1 MGFDGNYKDGKW
13 IVSINREKNLIVE
26 ERGELYEVQ
35 CIGMNGNVLVDR
47 VFFMGPISEEEVWE
61 LIWRLRLEN
70 IDAEL
75 TIEKSGLNYKTW
87 FSGFGLYESDLLFGG
102 SCLWRRTVGDVIIDI
117 GILGNGR
124 NIMYERKKDSFFEVL
139 VYSGNS
145 KVRAE
150 ISQSKSFGTS
160 SPYNNSDILS
170 NSIDSVIIDNSNNS
184 SNSGDS
190 DGNENSIYSYNYS
203 SLPCYYRGYISYYI
217 VLEIIDII
225 IREYGG
231 VKEKIKDFLKGQAP

>member
-13 IVSINREKNLIVE
+13 IVLINREKNLVIE

-61 LIWRLRLEN
+61 LIWRLRLEG
-70 IDAEL
+70 IDGEL
-75 TIEKSGLNYKTW
+75 TIEESGLNYKTW

-102 SCLWRRTVGDVIIDI
+102 SCLWRRTIGDIVIDI

-124 NIMYERKKDSFFEVL
+124 NIMYERKEDSFFEVL
-139 VYSGNS
+139 VYSSNS

-170 NSIDSVIIDNSNNS
+170 NSIDSVIIDNSNS
-184 SNSGDS
+184 SGSGDS
-190 DGNENSIYSYNYS
+190 DGNSIYSYNYS
-203 SLPCYYRGYISYYI
+203 GLPCYYRGYISYYI
-217 VLEIIDII
+217 VLEIIDMF

>member
-1 MGFDGNYKDGKW
+1 MGFDGNYKDEKW
-13 IVSINREKNLIVE
+13 IVSINREKNLIIE

-61 LIWRLRLEN
+61 LIWRLRLEG
-70 IDAEL
+70 IDGEL
-75 TIEKSGLNYKTW
+75 TIEESGLNYKDW
-87 FSGFGLYESDLLFGG
+87 FDGFGLYESDLLFGG

-117 GILGNGR
+117 GISGNGR
-124 NIMYERKKDSFFEVL
+124 NIMYERKEDSFFEVL

-145 KVRAE
+145 KIRSE
-150 ISQSKSFGTS
+150 ISQSKSFGIG

-170 NSIDSVIIDNSNNS
+170 NSIDSVIIDNSNS
-184 SNSGDS
+184 SNNSGD
-190 DGNENSIYSYNYS
+190 GNNGIYSYNYS
-203 SLPCYYRGYISYYI
+203 GLPCYYRGYISYYI
-217 VLEIIDII
+217 VLEIIDMF

-231 VKEKIKDFLKGQAP
+231 VKEKRKIFFLKGQAP